1 MRIGIVNDMA
11 LATEA
16 LRRVVESKPEY
27 RVAWTAKDG
36 AEAVQRCAKDRPDLI
51 LMDLLMPVMNGVEAT
66 ARIMSQNPV
75 PILVVTATVSGNYSL
90 VYEAMG
96 RGALDA
102 VNTPVLG
109 PHGDIAGGAELLKKI
124 GQVSKFTTSS
134 SRIEAVAPIV
144 AAKSSSSAGPE
155 FPLVAIGASTG
166 GPQALG
172 EVLSSIPAGTQASFV
187 VVQHITQEFAKG
199 LATWLSERS
208 PLPVIVAET
217 GMLLEPGRVFLAGT
231 NDHLVL
237 RRPRLLEYT
246 PHPVDNPMRPS
257 VDVFF
262 ASAGEAWP
270 RPGIAV
276 LLTGMGRDG
285 AAGMLQLKQRGWH
298 TIAQDEASC
307 VVAGMPAAAIRI
319 GAAKTILPLGRIGPA
334 IVSQLKILAQAKP

>member
-16 LRRVVESKPEY
+16 LRRVVESKPELHI
-27 RVAWTAKDG
+27 AWTAKDG

-66 ARIMSQNPV
+66 GRIMKQSPC

-96 RGALDA
+96 QGALDA

-109 PHGDIAGGAELLKKI
+109 PTGDVAGGAELLKKI
-124 GQVSKFTTSS
+124 GQVSKFTKFHVRIDASVPPLPSS
-134 SRIEAVAPIV
+134 PF
-144 AAKSSSSAGPE
+144 GNQDPT

-166 GPQALG
+166 GPQALS
-172 EVLSSIPAGTQASFV
+172 EVLASIPAGTSAAFV
-187 VVQHITQEFAKG
+187 VVQHITQEFANG
-199 LATWLSERS
+199 LATWLGERS
-208 PLPVIVAET
+208 ALPVTVAQT

-246 PHPVDNPMRPS
+246 SQPLDNPMRPS

-262 ASAGEAWP
+262 GSAGDNWP

-319 GAAKTILPLGRIGPA
+319 GAAKSILPLRKIGAA
-334 IVSQLKILAQAKP
+334 ILSQLKAMVPSP